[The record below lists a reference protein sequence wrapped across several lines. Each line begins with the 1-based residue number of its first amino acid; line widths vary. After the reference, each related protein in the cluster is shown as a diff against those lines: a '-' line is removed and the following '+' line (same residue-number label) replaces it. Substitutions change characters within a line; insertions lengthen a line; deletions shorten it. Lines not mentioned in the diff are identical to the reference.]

1 MNYND
6 SVYFILDD
14 ENHINNNEIKSKDN
28 NIYYLLL
35 DDETDIKTLT
45 CVNITKSM
53 KKNKICNL
61 TYSGINKITR
71 KCLNELKKMLLV
83 NLSDNNLIKMYNFTT
98 NTSHITDLL
107 LNNNNICGT
116 IYINNEYSCLINL
129 NLSNN
134 KITNIY
140 IKLPKLENITL
151 NDNKLISVN
160 IITNVTLN
168 IDLSNNNLKDKC
180 LIQSKEIN
188 YLNLNKYLIESINYI
203 GNITYYNN
211 NMIKIVDI
219 NNDNISEIQLNNNII
234 EKCIIKGNN
243 LVSLEL
249 SNNKLH
255 DCIIE
260 CTNLMY
266 LNLQS
271 NYLTFINLDKCLEL
285 ILINL
290 FNNRF
295 TNNFNI
301 QKFCNKFKYL
311 CEIELSNNNILF
323 EKTLIDLQ
331 ECSICLN
338 EYKIFSIFIYCGHII
353 CKNCYKVLNKC
364 PICRANKYN
373 SLSLKFNEYIYIDVP
388 FI

>member
-1 MNYND
+1 MN
-6 SVYFILDD
+6 SLLWTYFFIAISHLFFNKSNIMSDAISNAIYKLKGTWALCIIHNNYPNKMWLVRNGSPLLIGFD
-14 ENHINNNEIKSKDN
+14 ED
-28 NIYYLLL
+28 
-35 DDETDIKTLT
+35 
-45 CVNITKSM
+45 
-53 KKNKICNL
+53 
-61 TYSGINKITR
+61 
-71 KCLNELKKMLLV
+71 
-83 NLSDNNLIKMYNFTT
+83 
-98 NTSHITDLL
+98 
-107 LNNNNICGT
+107 
-116 IYINNEYSCLINL
+116 YIIVS
-129 NLSNN
+129 S
-134 KITNIY
+134 
-140 IKLPKLENITL
+140 ENIGF
-151 NDNKLISVN
+151 
-160 IITNVTLN
+160 
-168 IDLSNNNLKDKC
+168 
-180 LIQSKEIN
+180 
-188 YLNLNKYLIESINYI
+188 NKYTQKYISIDNH
-203 GNITYYNN
+203 
-211 NMIKIVDI
+211 DI
-219 NNDNISEIQLNNNII
+219 IEIQLNNNII

-373 SLSLKFNEYIYIDVP
+373 SLSLKFNEYIYIVQFYLHKVYILYQCP
-388 FI
+388 FSHELIY